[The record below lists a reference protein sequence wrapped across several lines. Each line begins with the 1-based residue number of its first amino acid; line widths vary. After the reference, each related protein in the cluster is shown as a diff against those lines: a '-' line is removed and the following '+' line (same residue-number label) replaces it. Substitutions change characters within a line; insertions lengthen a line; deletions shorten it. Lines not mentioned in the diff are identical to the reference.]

1 MENWFAKQP
10 QEILQELDTNLENG
24 LSDEE
29 VAVRQDKFGLNEL
42 IDRGTKSPWKI
53 ILEQLSETMVVI
65 LIISA
70 IIMFFLHE
78 YTDAIVILIIV
89 VLNSALGFSQE
100 YRAEQAMAALKK
112 MSTPKVRVR
121 RGGRVSEISSR
132 ELVPGDVIYLEAGSA
147 IPADGNLIESANF
160 RVQEAIL
167 TGESEAVEKDIH
179 PIEKENPALGDQHNR
194 IFTGTL
200 ATYGRGTAVVTDTGM
215 QTELGKIAEMI
226 QSVGGE
232 RTPLQRR
239 LDQLGKSLAFA
250 ALGIVIVVFL
260 LGLLRGEPLRTMFL
274 TGISMAVAAV
284 PEGLPAVVTIALAI
298 GAQRMLKR
306 NALIRKL
313 PAVETLG
320 SVTTICSD
328 KTGTLTEN
336 RMTVSLV
343 DVAGN
348 RTDLTESLRDYSPS
362 MTAAESTAPIIDQS
376 SSLALM
382 LTGGALCN
390 DAILE
395 KTEHGFSSVGDPT
408 EGALVVAAVRA
419 GLWKD
424 KLEEALPRVAEL
436 PFDSDRK
443 RMSTVHKIEHPDK
456 LPHALKDLIESP
468 AFLSDEP
475 FLSITKGSVEGL
487 LQISNRVWNENEI
500 VNLDHNWEIR
510 IQQAHDDLAQKGMRI
525 LGVAFRQCAGKNTEP
540 ECETIEKDLV
550 FVGMFA
556 MIDPARSEVKDAVAE
571 ANSAGIRTIMI
582 TGDHPLTA
590 VHIAKELGIATNE
603 DVITGAELSKMD
615 DASLKARVKD
625 TSVFARVSPE
635 HKLRIVTALQELGQI
650 VAMTGDGVND
660 APALKKADIGVAM
673 GITGTDVSKE
683 AADMVLLDDNFATI
697 VASVREGRRIYEN
710 IRKFIKYTLTSNF
723 GEIIVMLVGPF
734 VGLGLPLRPLQI
746 LWINLVTDG
755 VPGLALTQEPAEPDT
770 MKRPPRDPKEQIF
783 GRGLG
788 IDVLWIGALMGVI
801 SLLVG
806 LRAFHFDHESAWQT
820 MIFTTLTLA
829 QMGNALATRSERQ
842 TLWEAGILTN
852 KMMLAAVFFTFVL
865 QMAVVYLPFLQRIFK
880 TEALSVLEM
889 AISVGASLL
898 VLIIIDAVKV
908 IRRKE
913 KRKINN

>member
-1 MENWFAKQP
+1 
-10 QEILQELDTNLENG
+10 
-24 LSDEE
+24 
-29 VAVRQDKFGLNEL
+29 
-42 IDRGTKSPWKI
+42 
-53 ILEQLSETMVVI
+53 
-65 LIISA
+65 
-70 IIMFFLHE
+70 
-78 YTDAIVILIIV
+78 
-89 VLNSALGFSQE
+89 
-100 YRAEQAMAALKK
+100 
-112 MSTPKVRVR
+112 
-121 RGGRVSEISSR
+121 
-132 ELVPGDVIYLEAGSA
+132 
-147 IPADGNLIESANF
+147 
-160 RVQEAIL
+160 
-167 TGESEAVEKDIH
+167 
-179 PIEKENPALGDQHNR
+179 
-194 IFTGTL
+194 
-200 ATYGRGTAVVTDTGM
+200 
-215 QTELGKIAEMI
+215 
-226 QSVGGE
+226 
-232 RTPLQRR
+232 
-239 LDQLGKSLAFA
+239 
-250 ALGIVIVVFL
+250 
-260 LGLLRGEPLRTMFL
+260 
-274 TGISMAVAAV
+274 
-284 PEGLPAVVTIALAI
+284 
-298 GAQRMLKR
+298 
-306 NALIRKL
+306 
-313 PAVETLG
+313 
-320 SVTTICSD
+320 
-328 KTGTLTEN
+328 
-336 RMTVSLV
+336 
-343 DVAGN
+343 
-348 RTDLTESLRDYSPS
+348 
-362 MTAAESTAPIIDQS
+362 
-376 SSLALM
+376 
-382 LTGGALCN
+382 
-390 DAILE
+390 
-395 KTEHGFSSVGDPT
+395 
-408 EGALVVAAVRA
+408 
-419 GLWKD
+419 
-424 KLEEALPRVAEL
+424 
-436 PFDSDRK
+436 
-443 RMSTVHKIEHPDK
+443 
-456 LPHALKDLIESP
+456 
-468 AFLSDEP
+468 
-475 FLSITKGSVEGL
+475 
-487 LQISNRVWNENEI
+487 
-500 VNLDHNWEIR
+500 
-510 IQQAHDDLAQKGMRI
+510 
-525 LGVAFRQCAGKNTEP
+525 
-540 ECETIEKDLV
+540 
-550 FVGMFA
+550 MFA

-806 LRAFHFDHESAWQT
+806 LWAFHFDHESAWQT

-908 IRRKE
+908 IRRKVKKE
-913 KRKINN
+913 K